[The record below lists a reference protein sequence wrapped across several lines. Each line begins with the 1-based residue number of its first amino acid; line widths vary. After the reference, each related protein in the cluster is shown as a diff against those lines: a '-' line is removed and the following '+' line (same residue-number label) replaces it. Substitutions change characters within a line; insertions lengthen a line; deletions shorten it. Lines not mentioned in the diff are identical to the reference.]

1 MMKLGAV
8 ETIKEVVNVKQ
19 EVKTWKRMQIY
30 SSQDLGNI
38 ISENIGSDTQENFV
52 LIGLNTKLQ
61 VNMLSIV
68 FVGGVNSVHV
78 EMPAIFQRLLMSNS
92 SQFIIAHNHPQG
104 VAAPSGADIEAVRV
118 IKKIFKPLDLT
129 LLDSLIISDDSA
141 YSMANHNKF
150 AYLFDY

>member
-8 ETIKEVVNVKQ
+8 ETIKEVVKVKQ

-38 ISENIGSDTQENFV
+38 ISEKIGSDTQENFV

-92 SQFIIAHNHPQG
+92 SQFIIAHNHPSG
-104 VAAPSGADIEAVRV
+104 NLTPSEEDIHLTRR
-118 IKKIFKPLDLT
+118 IKRAGNLMGIK
-129 LLDSLIISDDSA
+129 LLDHIIVNDETYTS
-141 YSMANHNKF
+141 F
-150 AYLFDY
+150 AEREIL

>member
-8 ETIKEVVNVKQ
+8 EEIKEIVKLKQ

-38 ISENIGSDTQENFV
+38 ISEKIGSDTQESFV

-92 SQFIIAHNHPQG
+92 SQFIIAHNHPSG
-104 VAAPSGADIEAVRV
+104 NLTPSEEDIHLTRR
-118 IKKIFKPLDLT
+118 IKRAGNLMGIK
-129 LLDSLIISDDSA
+129 LLDHIIVNDETYTS
-141 YSMANHNKF
+141 F
-150 AYLFDY
+150 AEREIL

>member
-1 MMKLGAV
+1 MKLGAV
-8 ETIKEVVNVKQ
+8 ETIKEVVKVKQ

-38 ISENIGSDTQENFV
+38 ISEKIGSDTQENFV

-61 VNMLSIV
+61 VNMLSIA

-92 SQFIIAHNHPQG
+92 SQFIIAHNHPSG
-104 VAAPSGADIEAVRV
+104 NLTPSEGDIHLTRR
-118 IKKIFKPLDLT
+118 IKRAGNLMGIK
-129 LLDSLIISDDSA
+129 LLDHIIVNNETYTS
-141 YSMANHNKF
+141 F
-150 AYLFDY
+150 AEREIL

>member
-8 ETIKEVVNVKQ
+8 ETIKEVVKVKQ

-38 ISENIGSDTQENFV
+38 ISEKIGSDTQENFV

-92 SQFIIAHNHPQG
+92 SQFIIAHNHPSG
-104 VAAPSGADIEAVRV
+104 NLTPSEGDIHLTKR
-118 IKKIFKPLDLT
+118 IKKAGNLMGIK
-129 LLDSLIISDDSA
+129 LLDHIIVNDETYTS
-141 YSMANHNKF
+141 F
-150 AYLFDY
+150 AEREIL

>member
-1 MMKLGAV
+1 MMELGAV
-8 ETIKEVVNVKQ
+8 EEIKEIVKLKQ

-38 ISENIGSDTQENFV
+38 ISEKIGSDTQENFV

-92 SQFIIAHNHPQG
+92 SQFIIAHNHPSG
-104 VAAPSGADIEAVRV
+104 NLTPSEGDIHLTRR
-118 IKKIFKPLDLT
+118 IKRAGNLMGIK
-129 LLDSLIISDDSA
+129 LLDHIIVNDETYTS
-141 YSMANHNKF
+141 F
-150 AYLFDY
+150 AEREIL

>member
-8 ETIKEVVNVKQ
+8 ETIKEVVKVKQ

-38 ISENIGSDTQENFV
+38 ISEKIGSDTQENFV

-92 SQFIIAHNHPQG
+92 SQFIIAHNHPSG
-104 VAAPSGADIEAVRV
+104 NLTPSEGDIHLTRR
-118 IKKIFKPLDLT
+118 IKRAGNLMGIK
-129 LLDSLIISDDSA
+129 LLDHIIVNNETYTS
-141 YSMANHNKF
+141 F
-150 AYLFDY
+150 AEREIL

>member
-8 ETIKEVVNVKQ
+8 ETIKEVVKVKQ

-38 ISENIGSDTQENFV
+38 ISEKIGSDTQENFV

-92 SQFIIAHNHPQG
+92 SQFIIAHNHPSG
-104 VAAPSGADIEAVRV
+104 NLTPSEGDIHLTKR
-118 IKKIFKPLDLT
+118 IKKAGNLMGIK
-129 LLDSLIISDDSA
+129 LLDHIIVNNETYTS
-141 YSMANHNKF
+141 F
-150 AYLFDY
+150 AEREIL

>member
-1 MMKLGAV
+1 MMKLGTV
-8 ETIKEVVNVKQ
+8 EEIKEIVKVKQ

-30 SSQDLGNI
+30 SSQDLGKI
-38 ISENIGSDTQENFV
+38 ISEKIGSDTQENFV

-92 SQFIIAHNHPQG
+92 SQFIIAHNHPSG
-104 VAAPSGADIEAVRV
+104 NLTPSEEDIHLTRR
-118 IKKIFKPLDLT
+118 IKKAGALMGIK
-129 LLDSLIISDDSA
+129 LLDHIIVNNETYTS
-141 YSMANHNKF
+141 F
-150 AYLFDY
+150 AEREIL

>member
-8 ETIKEVVNVKQ
+8 ETIKEVVKVKQ

-38 ISENIGSDTQENFV
+38 ISEKIGSDTQENFV

-92 SQFIIAHNHPQG
+92 SQFIIAHNHPSG
-104 VAAPSGADIEAVRV
+104 NLTPSEEDIHFTRR
-118 IKKIFKPLDLT
+118 IKRAGNLMGIK
-129 LLDSLIISDDSA
+129 LLDHIIVNDETYTS
-141 YSMANHNKF
+141 F
-150 AYLFDY
+150 AEREIL

>member
-8 ETIKEVVNVKQ
+8 ETIKEVVKVKQ

-38 ISENIGSDTQENFV
+38 ISEKIGSDTQENFV

-61 VNMLSIV
+61 VNMLSIA

-92 SQFIIAHNHPQG
+92 SQFIIAHNHPSG
-104 VAAPSGADIEAVRV
+104 NLTPSEGDIHLTRR
-118 IKKIFKPLDLT
+118 IKRAGNLMGIK
-129 LLDSLIISDDSA
+129 LLDHIIVNDETYTS
-141 YSMANHNKF
+141 F
-150 AYLFDY
+150 AEREIL

>member
-8 ETIKEVVNVKQ
+8 EEIKEIVKVKQ

-30 SSQDLGNI
+30 SSQDLGKI
-38 ISENIGSDTQENFV
+38 ISEKIGSDTQENFV

-68 FVGGVNSVHV
+68 FIGGVNSVHV

-92 SQFIIAHNHPQG
+92 SQFIIAHNHPSG
-104 VAAPSGADIEAVRV
+104 NLTPSEGDIHLTKRIKRAGALMG
-118 IKKIFKPLDLT
+118 IK
-129 LLDSLIISDDSA
+129 LLDHIIVNNETYTS
-141 YSMANHNKF
+141 F
-150 AYLFDY
+150 AEREIL

>member
-8 ETIKEVVNVKQ
+8 ETIKEVVKVKQ

-38 ISENIGSDTQENFV
+38 ISEKIGSDTQEKFV

-92 SQFIIAHNHPQG
+92 SQFIIAHNHPSG
-104 VAAPSGADIEAVRV
+104 NLTPSEEDIHLTRR
-118 IKKIFKPLDLT
+118 IKRAGNLMGIK
-129 LLDSLIISDDSA
+129 LLDHIIVNDETYTS
-141 YSMANHNKF
+141 F
-150 AYLFDY
+150 AEREIL

>member
-8 ETIKEVVNVKQ
+8 ETIKEVVKVKQ

-38 ISENIGSDTQENFV
+38 ISEKIGSDTQENFV

-61 VNMLSIV
+61 VNMLSIA

-92 SQFIIAHNHPQG
+92 SQFIIAHNHPSG
-104 VAAPSGADIEAVRV
+104 NLTPSEGDIHLTRR
-118 IKKIFKPLDLT
+118 IKRAGNLMGIK
-129 LLDSLIISDDSA
+129 LLDHIIVNNETYTS
-141 YSMANHNKF
+141 F
-150 AYLFDY
+150 AEREIL

>member
-8 ETIKEVVNVKQ
+8 ETIKEVVKVKQ

-38 ISENIGSDTQENFV
+38 ISEKIGSDTQENFV

-92 SQFIIAHNHPQG
+92 SQFIIAHNHPSG
-104 VAAPSGADIEAVRV
+104 NLTPSEGDIHLTKR
-118 IKKIFKPLDLT
+118 IKRAGNLMGIK
-129 LLDSLIISDDSA
+129 LLDHIIVNNETYTS
-141 YSMANHNKF
+141 F
-150 AYLFDY
+150 AEREIL

>member
-1 MMKLGAV
+1 MKLGAV
-8 ETIKEVVNVKQ
+8 ETIKEVVKVKQ

-38 ISENIGSDTQENFV
+38 ISEKIGSDTQENFV

-92 SQFIIAHNHPQG
+92 SQFIIAHNHPSG
-104 VAAPSGADIEAVRV
+104 NLTPSEEDIHLTRR
-118 IKKIFKPLDLT
+118 IKRAGNLMGIK
-129 LLDSLIISDDSA
+129 LLDHIIVNDETYTS
-141 YSMANHNKF
+141 F
-150 AYLFDY
+150 AEREIL

>member
-1 MMKLGAV
+1 MKLGAV
-8 ETIKEVVNVKQ
+8 EEIKEIVKLKQ

-38 ISENIGSDTQENFV
+38 ISEKIGSDTQESFV

-92 SQFIIAHNHPQG
+92 SQFIIAHNHPSG
-104 VAAPSGADIEAVRV
+104 NLTPSEGDIHLTRR
-118 IKKIFKPLDLT
+118 IKRAGNLMGIK
-129 LLDSLIISDDSA
+129 LLDHIIVNDETYTS
-141 YSMANHNKF
+141 F
-150 AYLFDY
+150 AEREIL

>member
-8 ETIKEVVNVKQ
+8 ETIKEVVKVKQ
-19 EVKTWKRMQIY
+19 EIKTWKRMQIY

-38 ISENIGSDTQENFV
+38 ISEKIGSDTQENFV

-92 SQFIIAHNHPQG
+92 SQFIIAHNHPSG
-104 VAAPSGADIEAVRV
+104 NLTPSEEDIHLTRR
-118 IKKIFKPLDLT
+118 IKRAGNLMGIK
-129 LLDSLIISDDSA
+129 LLDHIIVNDETYTS
-141 YSMANHNKF
+141 F
-150 AYLFDY
+150 AEREIL

>member
-8 ETIKEVVNVKQ
+8 EEIKEIVKVKQ

-30 SSQDLGNI
+30 SSQDLGKI
-38 ISENIGSDTQENFV
+38 ISEKIGSDTQENFV

-92 SQFIIAHNHPQG
+92 SQFIIAHNHPSG
-104 VAAPSGADIEAVRV
+104 NLTPSEGDIHLTRR
-118 IKKIFKPLDLT
+118 IKRAGNLMGIK
-129 LLDSLIISDDSA
+129 LLDHIIVNDETYTS
-141 YSMANHNKF
+141 F
-150 AYLFDY
+150 AEREIL

>member
-8 ETIKEVVNVKQ
+8 EEIKEIVKVKQ

-38 ISENIGSDTQENFV
+38 ISEKIGSDTQENFV

-92 SQFIIAHNHPQG
+92 SQFIIAHNHPSG
-104 VAAPSGADIEAVRV
+104 NLTPSEGDIHLTKR
-118 IKKIFKPLDLT
+118 IKRAGNLMGIK
-129 LLDSLIISDDSA
+129 LLDHIIVNDETYTS
-141 YSMANHNKF
+141 F
-150 AYLFDY
+150 AEREIL

>member
-1 MMKLGAV
+1 MKLGAV
-8 ETIKEVVNVKQ
+8 ETIKEVVKVKQ

-38 ISENIGSDTQENFV
+38 ISEKIGSDTQENFV

-92 SQFIIAHNHPQG
+92 SQFIIAHNHPSG
-104 VAAPSGADIEAVRV
+104 NLTPSEGDIHLTKR
-118 IKKIFKPLDLT
+118 IKKAGNLMGIK
-129 LLDSLIISDDSA
+129 LLDHIIVNDETYPS
-141 YSMANHNKF
+141 F
-150 AYLFDY
+150 AERELL

>member
-1 MMKLGAV
+1 MKLGAV
-8 ETIKEVVNVKQ
+8 ETIKEVVKVKQ

-38 ISENIGSDTQENFV
+38 ISEKIGSDTQENFV

-61 VNMLSIV
+61 VNMLSIA

-92 SQFIIAHNHPQG
+92 SQFIIAHNHPSG
-104 VAAPSGADIEAVRV
+104 NLTPSEGDIHLTRR
-118 IKKIFKPLDLT
+118 IKRAGNLMGIK
-129 LLDSLIISDDSA
+129 LLDHIIVNDETYTS
-141 YSMANHNKF
+141 F
-150 AYLFDY
+150 AEREIL

>member
-8 ETIKEVVNVKQ
+8 EEIKEIVKLKQ

-38 ISENIGSDTQENFV
+38 ISEKIGSDTQESFV

-92 SQFIIAHNHPQG
+92 SQFIIAHNHPSG
-104 VAAPSGADIEAVRV
+104 NLTPSEGDIHLTRR
-118 IKKIFKPLDLT
+118 IKRAGNLMGIK
-129 LLDSLIISDDSA
+129 LLDHIIVNDETYTS
-141 YSMANHNKF
+141 F
-150 AYLFDY
+150 AEREIL

>member
-1 MMKLGAV
+1 MKLGAV
-8 ETIKEVVNVKQ
+8 ETIKEVVKVKQ

-38 ISENIGSDTQENFV
+38 ISEKIGSDTQENFV

-92 SQFIIAHNHPQG
+92 SQFIIAHNHPSG
-104 VAAPSGADIEAVRV
+104 NLTPSEGDIHLTKR
-118 IKKIFKPLDLT
+118 IKKAGNLMGIK
-129 LLDSLIISDDSA
+129 LLDHIIVNDETYTS
-141 YSMANHNKF
+141 F
-150 AYLFDY
+150 AEREIL

>member
-8 ETIKEVVNVKQ
+8 ETIKEVVKVKQ
-19 EVKTWKRMQIY
+19 AVKTWKRMQIY

-38 ISENIGSDTQENFV
+38 ISEKIGSDTQENFV

-92 SQFIIAHNHPQG
+92 SQFIIAHNHPSG
-104 VAAPSGADIEAVRV
+104 NLTPSEGDIHLTRR
-118 IKKIFKPLDLT
+118 IKRAGNLMGIK
-129 LLDSLIISDDSA
+129 LLDHIIVNNETYTS
-141 YSMANHNKF
+141 F
-150 AYLFDY
+150 AEREIL

>member
-8 ETIKEVVNVKQ
+8 ETIKEVVKVKQ

-38 ISENIGSDTQENFV
+38 ISEKIGSDTQENFV

-92 SQFIIAHNHPQG
+92 SQFIIAHNHPSG
-104 VAAPSGADIEAVRV
+104 NLTPSEGDIHLTRR
-118 IKKIFKPLDLT
+118 IKRAGNLMGIK
-129 LLDSLIISDDSA
+129 LLDHIIVNDETYTS
-141 YSMANHNKF
+141 F
-150 AYLFDY
+150 AEREIL

>member
-1 MMKLGAV
+1 MKLGAV
-8 ETIKEVVNVKQ
+8 ETIKEVVKVKQ

-38 ISENIGSDTQENFV
+38 ISEKIGSDTQENFV

-92 SQFIIAHNHPQG
+92 SQFIIAHNHPSG
-104 VAAPSGADIEAVRV
+104 NLTPSEGDIHLTKR
-118 IKKIFKPLDLT
+118 IKKAGNLMGIK
-129 LLDSLIISDDSA
+129 LLDHIIVNNETYTS
-141 YSMANHNKF
+141 F
-150 AYLFDY
+150 AEREIL

>member
-8 ETIKEVVNVKQ
+8 EEIKEIVKLKQ

-38 ISENIGSDTQENFV
+38 ISEKIGSDTQENFV

-92 SQFIIAHNHPQG
+92 SQFIIAHNHPSG
-104 VAAPSGADIEAVRV
+104 NLTPSEGDIHLTRR
-118 IKKIFKPLDLT
+118 IKRAGNLMGIK
-129 LLDSLIISDDSA
+129 LLDHIIVNDETYTS
-141 YSMANHNKF
+141 F
-150 AYLFDY
+150 AEREIL

>member
-1 MMKLGAV
+1 MKLGAV
-8 ETIKEVVNVKQ
+8 ETIKEVVKVKQ

-38 ISENIGSDTQENFV
+38 ISEKIGSDTQENFV

-92 SQFIIAHNHPQG
+92 SQFIIAHNHPSG
-104 VAAPSGADIEAVRV
+104 NLTPSEGDIHLTRR
-118 IKKIFKPLDLT
+118 IKRAGNLMGIK
-129 LLDSLIISDDSA
+129 LLDHIIVNNETYTS
-141 YSMANHNKF
+141 F
-150 AYLFDY
+150 AEREIL

>member
-1 MMKLGAV
+1 MKLGAV
-8 ETIKEVVNVKQ
+8 ETIKEVVKIKQ

-38 ISENIGSDTQENFV
+38 ISEKIGSDTQENFV

-92 SQFIIAHNHPQG
+92 SQFIIAHNHPSG
-104 VAAPSGADIEAVRV
+104 NLTPSEGDIHLTRK
-118 IKKIFKPLDLT
+118 IKRAGNLMGIK
-129 LLDSLIISDDSA
+129 LLDHIIVNNETYTS
-141 YSMANHNKF
+141 F
-150 AYLFDY
+150 AEREIL

>member
-8 ETIKEVVNVKQ
+8 ETIKEVVKVKQ

-38 ISENIGSDTQENFV
+38 ISEKIGSDTQENFV

-92 SQFIIAHNHPQG
+92 SQFIIAHNHPSG
-104 VAAPSGADIEAVRV
+104 NLTPSEGDIHLTRR
-118 IKKIFKPLDLT
+118 IKKAGNLMGIK
-129 LLDSLIISDDSA
+129 LLDHIIVNNETYTS
-141 YSMANHNKF
+141 F
-150 AYLFDY
+150 AEREIL

>member
-1 MMKLGAV
+1 MKLGAV
-8 ETIKEVVNVKQ
+8 ETIKEVVKIKQ

-38 ISENIGSDTQENFV
+38 ISEKIGSDTQENFV

-92 SQFIIAHNHPQG
+92 SQFIIAHNHPSG
-104 VAAPSGADIEAVRV
+104 NLTPSEGDIHLTRR
-118 IKKIFKPLDLT
+118 IKRAGNLMGIK
-129 LLDSLIISDDSA
+129 LLDHIIVNNETYTS
-141 YSMANHNKF
+141 F
-150 AYLFDY
+150 AEREIL

>member
-8 ETIKEVVNVKQ
+8 EEIKEIVKLKQ
-19 EVKTWKRMQIY
+19 EVKTWKRMHIY

-38 ISENIGSDTQENFV
+38 ISEKIGSDTQESFV
-52 LIGLNTKLQ
+52 LIGLNTKLL

-92 SQFIIAHNHPQG
+92 SQFIIAHNHPSG
-104 VAAPSGADIEAVRV
+104 NLTPSEGDIHLTRR
-118 IKKIFKPLDLT
+118 IKRAGNLMGIK
-129 LLDSLIISDDSA
+129 LLDHIIVNDETYTS
-141 YSMANHNKF
+141 F
-150 AYLFDY
+150 AEREIL